1 MIVSDLFEKRM
12 AMDNQMLGEFLLLLA
27 LLFGM
32 TYILAGFLERLKIP
46 GILAALFVA
55 MGAHYTPIGEMLAKG
70 VFNELFTALAELG
83 VLFLLFFIGLQ
94 IDMKQ
99 MRSQSGNIILATI
112 LNTLVPF
119 TLGVGVM
126 RYLGYDWMIS
136 FVVGLTRMPTAE
148 AVIVPILDEFGLVK
162 TKIGNYI
169 VGAGVLDDVIEV
181 FLIAFISLW
190 IGDQSGL
197 LGSNSEA
204 LTSLFLNVVL
214 FVAAAWI
221 VRKWILLPFSRWL
234 KIRVSNLILLTIIVL
249 FVFGGFAEHSN
260 LGLIVG
266 AIVAGILMNPV
277 FEAAKEAGIEA
288 TKAVR
293 AVSYGF
299 FGIIF
304 FLWIGMSVDLGN
316 MFKNPELAILL
327 FLAAFA
333 GKIIGIFLMVPL
345 GKLNSK
351 EAWTI
356 SIGLNARLTTE
367 IIVAKL
373 LLDAHLI
380 DIDLFTAL
388 VAASSVST
396 VVVPLLFSLMIS
408 FWKASLEAAPEVP
421 HKEGQETKGVPQRE
435 IRWYAQNTEAVA
447 RLTGTDTERGLS
459 ESEAGKRLLRYG
471 PNRIRSVHKEKWQ
484 WILFRQFTDV
494 LIIILL
500 IAAAISFII
509 GEKGD
514 AVTILVI
521 VILNGLLG
529 FMQEFKAEKAI
540 EALQKMLSL
549 RCKVL
554 RDGRKKSIDS
564 TALVPGDIVFLEI
577 GDKIPADV
585 RLIEAV
591 NLKTD
596 ESALTGESLPSS
608 KQTDASAPDSPLS
621 EQNTMAWMGTN
632 VVNGYA
638 KGIVVATGMDTQF
651 GKIAKMT
658 SEVGTLQTPLQKKLA
673 ILGKKLGVFSVA
685 IAAFV
690 AITGYL
696 LGKEVTEMFLTG
708 ISLAVAVVPEGLPAV
723 VTITLALGV
732 KAMVRQKALL
742 RRLQAAEALGSA
754 NVICTDKTG
763 TLTQNQMTVQKIWL
777 FSGMIEATGSGY
789 DPKGHFEKEHRKIDP
804 ATHKDLLE
812 LLRTG
817 LICTHASVSKEKDRW
832 QISGEPTEASLIVA
846 AYKAWLTAD
855 NEKIET
861 EFSFNSQRK
870 RMSVITRE
878 NGKHLLYAKG
888 APEVLLA
895 RSEYY
900 FDGTE
905 VQPLGEKERKAF
917 EEAYNS
923 LAQNGLRTL
932 ALAKRTLPDEMP
944 HDAETAEKSL
954 VLLGVVGIIDPPRP
968 EVPEAIA
975 TAQRAGI
982 DIVMITGDAPLTA
995 MAIAKDVGL
1004 NVRHAV
1010 TGSELETMDDT
1021 LLKEKI
1027 REGTLF
1033 ARTTPAD
1040 KMRIVN
1046 VLQEEGSIVAMTGDG
1061 VNDAP
1066 ALKKADIGIAMGMRG
1081 TDVAKSAADMIL
1093 LDDNFA
1099 TIVNAVREGRRQYDN
1114 IKKFVTYLLSSN
1126 IGEVMA
1132 IFINILLGGPLILL
1146 PVQILW
1152 MNLVTDGM
1160 TAVALGMEKAEKGT
1174 MQRPPR
1180 APDEAFLQP
1189 RGILMILLLGSYIA
1203 AATLWIFHH
1212 YLTSGL
1218 PQPQAV
1224 ALAQT
1229 SAFTAIIILEKMN
1242 VFNYRSLHA
1251 PVYTFGFFSNRWII
1265 AAWLATVSLQV
1276 AAIYVPFLQEALHTV
1291 PLGWNEWLLIFEI
1304 SLPLFL
1310 IVEGYKT
1317 IEWITMKKID
1327 HNKGL

>member
-1 MIVSDLFEKRM
+1 MHRMSD
-12 AMDNQMLGEFLLLLA
+12 QILGEFLLLLA

-55 MGAHYTPIGEMLAKG
+55 MGAHYTPIGEMLSQG
-70 VFNELFTALAELG
+70 IFNELFTALAELG

-99 MRSQSGNIILATI
+99 MRSQSRNIILATVF
-112 LNTLVPF
+112 NTLVPF
-119 TLGVGVM
+119 ALGIGIM

-148 AVIVPILDEFGLVK
+148 AVIVPILDEFGLIR
-162 TKIGNYI
+162 TKVGNYI

-190 IGDQSGL
+190 IGDKSGL
-197 LGSNSEA
+197 LGNDTKE
-204 LTSLFLNVVL
+204 LVSLSLNILL
-214 FVAAAWI
+214 FAAAAWI
-221 VRKWILLPFSRWL
+221 VRKWILLPFSKWL
-234 KIRVSNLILLTIIVL
+234 QIKVSNLILLTIIVL

-266 AIVAGILMNPV
+266 AIVAGMLMNPV
-277 FEAAKEAGIEA
+277 FAASKEVGEAA

-304 FLWIGMSVDLGN
+304 FLWIGMSVDLGD
-316 MFKNPELAILL
+316 MFKAPELAILL

-333 GKIIGIFLMVPL
+333 GKLIGIFLMVPL
-345 GKLNSK
+345 GQLNVK

-356 SIGLNARLTTE
+356 GIGLNARLTTE

-373 LLDAHLI
+373 LLDANLI

-396 VVVPLLFSLMIS
+396 IVVPLLFSLMVS
-408 FWKASLEAAPEVP
+408 FWKKELEKTAEE
-421 HKEGQETKGVPQRE
+421 HGKKEDKKEQAKEKE
-435 IRWYAQNTEAVA
+435 LLWYAQTARNVAKATATDPAKGLLTE
-447 RLTGTDTERGLS
+447 
-459 ESEAGKRLLRYG
+459 EAEKRLLHYG
-471 PNRIRSVHKEKWQ
+471 PNRIRSVHRETWW

-500 IAAAISFII
+500 IAAAISFSI

-514 AVTILVI
+514 AITIMII
-521 VILNGLLG
+521 VILNGMLG
-529 FMQEFKAEKAI
+529 FIQEFKAEKAI

-549 RCKVL
+549 HCKVL
-554 RDGRKKSIDS
+554 RDGEKKSIDS
-564 TALVPGDIVFLEI
+564 TELVPGDIVLLEI
-577 GDKIPADV
+577 GDKIPADI
-585 RLIEAV
+585 RLVEAV
-591 NLKTD
+591 NLKAD
-596 ESALTGESLPSS
+596 ESALTGESV
-608 KQTDASAPDSPLS
+608 ASLKRTEASPPGSPLS
-621 EQNTMAWMGTN
+621 EQHSMAWMGTN
-632 VVNGYA
+632 IVNGYA
-638 KGIVVATGMDTQF
+638 KGIVVATGMETQF

-658 SEVGTLQTPLQKKLA
+658 SEVGTQQTPLQKKLA
-673 ILGKKLGVFSVA
+673 ILGKKLGIFSVA

-696 LGKEVTEMFLTG
+696 LGKDMTEMFLTG

-777 FSGMIEATGSGY
+777 FSGEVEATGSGY
-789 DPKGHFEKEHRKIDP
+789 DPKGHFEQKSKKIDP
-804 ATHKDLLE
+804 KKHKDLME
-812 LLRTG
+812 LLKTG
-817 LICTHASVSKEKDRW
+817 LICTHASLSKEENRW
-832 QISGEPTEASLIVA
+832 KISGEPTEASLIVA
-846 AYKAWLTAD
+846 AYKAWLTVD
-855 NEKIET
+855 KEKIET
-861 EFSFNSQRK
+861 EFSFNSKRK
-870 RMSVITRE
+870 RMSVMTRE
-878 NGKHLLYAKG
+878 NGKNILYAKG
-888 APEVLLA
+888 APEVILA
-895 RSEYY
+895 RSNFYL
-900 FDGTE
+900 DGTDIR
-905 VQPLGEKERKAF
+905 PLGEKERKAF
-917 EEAYNS
+917 ENAYNS
-923 LAQNGLRTL
+923 LAKNGLRTL
-932 ALAKRTLPDEMP
+932 ALAKRILPKKTAL
-944 HDAETAEKSL
+944 DADAVEKEL

-968 EVPEAIA
+968 EVAEAIS
-975 TAQRAGI
+975 TAQKAGI
-982 DIVMITGDAPLTA
+982 EIIMITGDAPMTA
-995 MAIAKDVGL
+995 LAIASEVGL
-1004 NVRHAV
+1004 DTKHAL
-1010 TGSELETMDDT
+1010 TGSALEKMDDAA
-1021 LLKEKI
+1021 LKNHLK
-1027 REGTLF
+1027 EGTLF

-1040 KMRIVN
+1040 KMRIVRI
-1046 VLQEEGSIVAMTGDG
+1046 LQESGSTVAMTGDG

-1099 TIVNAVREGRRQYDN
+1099 SIINAVREGRRQYDN

-1126 IGEVMA
+1126 IGEVIA
-1132 IFINILLGGPLILL
+1132 IFVNILLGGPLILL

-1174 MQRPPR
+1174 MHRPPR
-1180 APDEAFLQP
+1180 AQDESFLQP
-1189 RGILMILLLGSYIA
+1189 RGILMILLLGTYIGS
-1203 AATLWIFHH
+1203 ATLWIFHH

-1229 SAFTAIIILEKMN
+1229 TAFTAIIILEKMN
-1242 VFNYRSLHA
+1242 VFNYRSLRA
-1251 PVYTFGFFSNRWII
+1251 PVYTFGFFSNGWII

-1276 AAIYVPFLQEALHTV
+1276 AAIYVPFLQDALHTV
-1291 PLGWNEWLLIFEI
+1291 PLGWSEWLLIFEI
-1304 SLPLFL
+1304 SFPLFL
-1310 IVEGYKT
+1310 VVELYKT
-1317 IEWITMKKID
+1317 VEWIVAKKNIE
-1327 HNKGL
+1327 